1 MVVLAQHKK
10 QGGCMTHSQMVQTR
24 RRKQAGKK
32 QLARVAKQAKKLSN
46 QNELGV
52 ASGTAETGTVID
64 STRS

>member
-1 MVVLAQHKK
+1 
-10 QGGCMTHSQMVQTR
+10 MTHSQMVQTR